1 MASRNRV
8 IYQSQALYAGLDQDA
23 NGDYV
28 DESKAGSMP
37 SVLQRLQSCNYSFDI
52 TRQDVNQYGELA
64 SIDRVILDAPT
75 VSMDFNYYLG
85 SWANEGIMG
94 FTVNGAASNFQDLE
108 SCMGD
113 ILGGADERNWYLRV
127 VPEGADAAVTATG
140 VDLGDETIGFGNGFI
155 SSYSTEGAIGTFPTS
170 SVNVEALNMRFY
182 DNTYG
187 KSPHVDVDGIAN
199 TTSDFHLPVIDVN
212 PGGDTHFNAGS
223 DSTTVMKPGDA
234 TVAIQIS
241 AAYGAGAV
249 PSDLG
254 AKISDMKI
262 QSYNFSMDMTRE
274 ALQKLGSKF
283 AYAREITFPVNVT
296 ASVDA
301 ICGEVEAA
309 NLVSIVDDDRDY
321 DMIVDLKKG
330 TTKHMAIIM
339 KKAKLDGTS
348 FTNSIGDNKSLTMNF
363 STQVGSATQS
373 GVGLFFSG
381 KS

>member
-1 MASRNRV
+1 
-8 IYQSQALYAGLDQDA
+8 
-23 NGDYV
+23 
-28 DESKAGSMP
+28 
-37 SVLQRLQSCNYSFDI
+37 
-52 TRQDVNQYGELA
+52 
-64 SIDRVILDAPT
+64 
-75 VSMDFNYYLG
+75 
-85 SWANEGIMG
+85 
-94 FTVNGAASNFQDLE
+94 
-108 SCMGD
+108 
-113 ILGGADERNWYLRV
+113 
-127 VPEGADAAVTATG
+127 
-140 VDLGDETIGFGNGFI
+140 
-155 SSYSTEGAIGTFPTS
+155 
-170 SVNVEALNMRFY
+170 
-182 DNTYG
+182 
-187 KSPHVDVDGIAN
+187 
-199 TTSDFHLPVIDVN
+199 
-212 PGGDTHFNAGS
+212 
-223 DSTTVMKPGDA
+223 
-234 TVAIQIS
+234 
-241 AAYGAGAV
+241 
-249 PSDLG
+249 
-254 AKISDMKI
+254 MKI